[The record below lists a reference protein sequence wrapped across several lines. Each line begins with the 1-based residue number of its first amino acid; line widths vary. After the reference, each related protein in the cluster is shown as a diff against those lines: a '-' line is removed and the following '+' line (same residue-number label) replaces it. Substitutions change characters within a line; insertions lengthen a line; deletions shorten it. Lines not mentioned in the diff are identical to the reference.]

1 MGQMIVV
8 NEKPSSHLG
17 VVRFETNRALSGMGH
32 ERYALGDDIWG
43 ERPPDVLARRLLA
56 SGRVDRVHVNANMVT
71 VDLTKGHGS
80 DGLKEIVET
89 LYLYYDDEQT
99 AAYLAAE
106 AEKAAKA
113 AAEAAEAEAK
123 AAAEAAAAA
132 EAEAKAAAEAAAE
145 GAAAEGAGAEGATE
159 GEPAVAEGEPAAAA
173 EASPAPVEPESG
185 APAFEG

>member
-132 EAEAKAAAEAAAE
+132 EAEAKAAAEAAAV
-145 GAAAEGAGAEGATE
+145 EGAGAEGATE
-159 GEPAVAEGEPAAAA
+159 GEPAAAAA
-173 EASPAPVEPESG
+173 EGAEAPAEAESG
-185 APAFEG
+185 APAPEG

>member
-32 ERYALGDDIWG
+32 ERYALGEEIWG

-56 SGRVDRVHVNANMVT
+56 TGQVDRVHVNGNMVT
-71 VDLTKGHGS
+71 IDLTKGHAS
-80 DGLKEIVET
+80 TGLKEIVET
-89 LYLYYDDEQT
+89 LYLFYDDEQT

-123 AAAEAAAAA
+123 AAAEAAEAEATAAA
-132 EAEAKAAAEAAAE
+132 E
-145 GAAAEGAGAEGATE
+145 T
-159 GEPAVAEGEPAAAA
+159 
-173 EASPAPVEPESG
+173 G
-185 APAFEG
+185 APAESAPEA